1 MKATLF
7 TNSNK
12 HGIKSG
18 HSILDANFN
27 GFPRQFQK
35 FLNSSY
41 FLPVN
46 VFKYIDQIATLIR
59 LGIAEFDFIVTADI
73 AALTC

>member
-1 MKATLF
+1 MVLKVDTASWIQT
-7 TNSNK
+7 
-12 HGIKSG
+12 
-18 HSILDANFN
+18 
-27 GFPRQFQK
+27 
-35 FLNSSY
+35 SSY